1 MVNFSSRTLPI
12 GTYAIGLICLLMTSC
27 TIAEIDKGDKLAE
40 QGNWDG
46 AVALYSEGFKQDPFN
61 DEIREKLDNAKEHAA
76 QGHYKKGQQ
85 WLKASRIPEALQEFQ
100 LASGLD
106 PYKPEYTAGLVD
118 ALRLKEA
125 NQALSDGKKL
135 HSLGRLDEALSNYER
150 ALQLNPDLAE
160 ALNQITTIAQY
171 QQAYQ
176 AMGQTTEPVTM
187 RFQNTRLKQ
196 VFEILARTAD
206 IDILFDKDVRDD
218 LVTIF
223 TRDTPF
229 PEALNLILTT
239 NQLFAKRVAPD
250 TLLIIPDTKQK
261 HEQYQDLKVRT
272 FYLSNAKAKD
282 MANLLRTILETKRVY
297 VNEPLNTIVIRDAPA
312 KVMLAEQILMAND
325 RSDSEVLLEVE
336 VIEVVRQ
343 KNESYGLDFVK
354 SFGIGAFAPGE
365 GGNFGLNPLSAST
378 QIFTFAD
385 LAQLGTSS
393 YLISFPSNVVVN
405 FFKSVS
411 NTKTLASPK
420 LRVRNREKASI
431 NVGDKQPILLSTTNV
446 LPGQAA
452 SGATPTTSTVTSIEF
467 KDVGIKVT
475 VEPTINLNNAVSLR
489 LQVEIV
495 TIGPLITL
503 QGGDNP
509 IQVNSFGQRSADTA
523 LLVKDGETVVLGGL
537 MREDDTQ
544 QRESIWWVDDHLPW
558 LGEFLSA
565 TETQKIRTEI
575 ILIITPRVVRNVAPI
590 ELAKQSIWS
599 GTAKKFSTNPL
610 FTEQET
616 PMTLVNGNGELFEK
630 NGGLPHLEEPQTVP
644 VPELVPELVP
654 EPAPESAPAAPS
666 DSSLAPPRLP
676 DPKDEAAQASL
687 KPTAALLTLRPAS
700 VSTTVGE
707 EIRVDLTAQDIP
719 SIEKSQ
725 VTISFDPEIVQ
736 FTQAL
741 EGSFW
746 KQNNI
751 PPSLNVSAVPQKG
764 QVVIQMGRTGQS
776 AKGSGQLATLIFK
789 AKSTGDARLEI
800 QRPTF
805 LQPDNKPVPV
815 MTHHGRISV
824 Q

>member
-1 MVNFSSRTLPI
+1 MGLFSLRTLPI
-12 GTYAIGLICLLMTSC
+12 LTYAAGLFCLVLTSC
-27 TIAEIDKGDKLAE
+27 ASPEIDRGDELAE

-46 AVALYSEGFKQDPFN
+46 AVALYNEGLKQDPFN
-61 DEIREKLDNAKEHAA
+61 EEIQKKLENAKERAA
-76 QGHYKKGQQ
+76 QKHYKKGQQ
-85 WLKASRIPEALQEFQ
+85 WLKASNIPEALQEFQ
-100 LASGLD
+100 LAMAMD
-106 PYKPEYTAGLVD
+106 PYQPEYKAGLLD
-118 ALRLKEA
+118 ALRLKDA
-125 NQALSDGKKL
+125 NQSLSDGKKL
-135 HSLGRLDEALSNYER
+135 HSLGRLDEALTYYER
-150 ALQLNPDLAE
+150 AIQLNPDLVE
-160 ALNQITTIAQY
+160 ALDQITAISQY

-176 AMGQTTEPVTM
+176 TMGQTTEPVTM

-229 PEALNLILTT
+229 PDALNLILTT

-297 VNEPLNTIVIRDAPA
+297 VNENLNTVVVRDAPA
-312 KVMLAEQILMAND
+312 KVSLAEHILLAND

-336 VIEVVRQ
+336 VLEVVRQ
-343 KNESYGLDFVK
+343 RDEKYGLDFVK

-365 GGNFGLNPLSAST
+365 GGNFSTNPLSAST
-378 QIFTFAD
+378 QIFTFHD

-405 FFKSVS
+405 FLKTVS
-411 NTKTLASPK
+411 DAKTLASPK

-431 NVGDKQPILLSTTNV
+431 NVGDKNPILLSTTNV

-467 KDVGIKVT
+467 KDTGVKVT
-475 VEPTINLNNAVSLR
+475 VEPTIHLNNDISLR
-489 LQVEIV
+489 MQVEFITLGPEV
-495 TIGPLITL
+495 TLQEEPLIT
-503 QGGDNP
+503 QFR
-509 IQVNSFGQRSADTA
+509 FGQRTADTA
-523 LLVKDGETVVLGGL
+523 LIIRDGETVVLGGL
-537 MREDDTQ
+537 IQEEDRK

-558 LGEFLSA
+558 LGQILSA
-565 TETQKIRTEI
+565 TEIRKLRTEI
-575 ILIITPRVVRNVAPI
+575 IFVITPHIVRNVTFA
-590 ELAKQSIWS
+590 EVTKQAMWS
-599 GTAKKFSTNPL
+599 GTAKKFSTQPL
-610 FTEQET
+610 FTEKET
-616 PMTLVNGNGELFEK
+616 PMTLVNGNGALFEK
-630 NGGLPHLEEPQTVP
+630 NGGLPKLKKPQSVP
-644 VPELVPELVP
+644 VPEL
-654 EPAPESAPAAPS
+654 APESAPASPS
-666 DSSLAPPRLP
+666 DSSLELPTLP
-676 DPKDEAAQASL
+676 DPKDEESQASL
-687 KPTAALLTLRPAS
+687 NPTAAQLTLRPAS
-700 VSTTVGE
+700 VSTKVGE
-707 EIRVDLTAQDIP
+707 EIRVDLTGQNFP
-719 SIEKSQ
+719 SIERSQ
-725 VTISFDPEIVQ
+725 ITISYDPEIVQ
-736 FTQAL
+736 FSQAL

-751 PPSLNVSAVPQKG
+751 TPSLNVSAVPQKG

-800 QRPTF
+800 QRPSF

-815 MTHHGRISV
+815 MTQHGRISV